1 MTLGENIRKK
11 RLEYDIEQQ
20 ELAKRVG
27 IKKAMLSLIE
37 RNKRKP
43 SLNTLNRIADSLHCS
58 IDELLG
64 RKAS

>member
-11 RLEYDIEQQ
+11 RLEYDLQQ
-20 ELAKRVG
+20 EELAKRVG

-43 SLNTLNRIADSLHCS
+43 SLDTLSKIADSLHCS
-58 IDELLG
+58 IDELFG
-64 RKAS
+64 RKIS